1 MLTYSDALPSPNR
14 SSDLRKP
21 QRSKRSM
28 TDIILVV
35 IKRPFLPHQFLN
47 ALLYSCLL
55 YLWGKSFTLYIIIPS
70 KKHKANLHNIL
81 ALCSLLIW
89 YYSNFL
95 PGLSEFHHLGAHM
108 SSLSQNKTLI
118 TCLKKLLPCPHVL

>member
-35 IKRPFLPHQFLN
+35 IKRPFLPPPILKCFIV
-47 ALLYSCLL
+47 LLPTI
-55 YLWGKSFTLYIIIPS
+55 FVRQELYIIDY
-70 KKHKANLHNIL
+70 NT
-81 ALCSLLIW
+81 
-89 YYSNFL
+89 F
-95 PGLSEFHHLGAHM
+95 
-108 SSLSQNKTLI
+108 
-118 TCLKKLLPCPHVL
+118 